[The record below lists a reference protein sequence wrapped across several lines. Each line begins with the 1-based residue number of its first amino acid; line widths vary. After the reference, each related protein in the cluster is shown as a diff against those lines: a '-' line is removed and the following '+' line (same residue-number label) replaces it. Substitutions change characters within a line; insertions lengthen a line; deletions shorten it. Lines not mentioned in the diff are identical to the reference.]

1 MILCIT
7 PNPAL
12 DITMVVP
19 DFSLAQVHRSQ
30 HTVVAAGGKGV
41 NVARAIQN
49 LGGEPICG
57 GFLGGH
63 TGDRI
68 VDLMHTEDLPHVWT
82 YIKGETRTCCIVAD
96 TASGKATVINDYGPT
111 ITGAEWAQ
119 FVADVKHTAEAKAC
133 ICFSGSLPPGSPVDE
148 FAALVRDLSAAGQ
161 TVWVDTSGK
170 SLLAMLG
177 IPGIG
182 IKVNDDEAG
191 AILGRRLATP
201 DDCAVA
207 AAEFVQRGA
216 VGVAI
221 TLGAR
226 GAVYADS
233 QGAWLAVPPSVKVM
247 DAVGSGDSFFA
258 GLALAL
264 TNNLPGDQALAWA
277 TAAGTAN
284 AMSVGGGAF
293 TRAEFD
299 TVLAQTR
306 ITRLS

>member
-1 MILCIT
+1 MIFCIT

-19 DFSLAQVHRSQ
+19 DFTLAQVQRSR
-30 HTVVAAGGKGV
+30 HTVVAAGGKGI

-68 VDLMHTEDLPHVWT
+68 VDLMHDEDLPHVWT
-82 YIKGETRTCCIVAD
+82 FIKAETRTCCIVAD
-96 TASGKATVINDYGPT
+96 TTSGKATVINDYGPT
-111 ITGAEWAQ
+111 VSDADWEHFIH
-119 FVADVKHTAEAKAC
+119 DVKHTAEGKSC
-133 ICFSGSLPPGSPVDE
+133 ICFSGSLPPGSPMDQFVG
-148 FAALVRDLSAAGQ
+148 LVRDLSTIGH
-161 TVWVDTSGK
+161 TIWVDTSGK
-170 SLLAMLG
+170 SLQAMIG

-191 AILGRRLATP
+191 AILGRTLATP
-201 DDCAVA
+201 DDCAGA
-207 AAEFVQRGA
+207 AAEFVQHGA
-216 VGVAI
+216 SGVAI

-226 GAVYADS
+226 GAVYADPH
-233 QGAWLAVPPSVKVM
+233 GAWLAVPPAVKVM
-247 DAVGSGDSFFA
+247 DAVGSGDSFLA
-258 GLALAL
+258 GLVVGITRPMPGNEALAY
-264 TNNLPGDQALAWA
+264 A

-293 TRAEFD
+293 TRAEFES
-299 TVLAQTR
+299 VLVETQV
-306 ITRLS
+306 TRLS

>member
-30 HTVVAAGGKGV
+30 QTVVAAGGKGI

-68 VDLMHTEDLPHVWT
+68 VDLMHAEDLPHVWT
-82 YIKGETRTCCIVAD
+82 FIKAETRTCCIVAD

-111 ITGAEWAQ
+111 VSEADWVH
-119 FVADVKHTAEAKAC
+119 FVADVRHAAEAKDC
-133 ICFSGSLPPGSPVDE
+133 VCFSGSLPPGSPIE
-148 FAALVRDLSAAGQ
+148 QFIALVRGLSASGQ
-161 TVWVDTSGK
+161 PVWVDTSGK
-170 SLLAMLG
+170 PLQAMIG

-191 AILGRRLATP
+191 AILGRPLSTAA
-201 DDCAVA
+201 DCAA
-207 AAEFVQRGA
+207 AARDFLQQGA

-226 GAVYADS
+226 GAVYADES
-233 QGAWLAVPPSVKVM
+233 GAWLATPPSVTVM
-247 DAVGSGDSFFA
+247 DAVGSGDSFLA
-258 GLALAL
+258 GLVVAL
-264 TNNLPGDQALAWA
+264 TRHLPGSEALRYAA
-277 TAAGTAN
+277 AAGTAN

-293 TRAEFD
+293 TRAEFEA
-299 TVLAQTR
+299 VLAQTE
-306 ITRLS
+306 LEAL

>member
-7 PNPAL
+7 LNPAL

-19 DFSLAQVHRSQ
+19 DFSPTLVHRSQ
-30 HTVVAAGGKGV
+30 QTVVAAGGKGV

-68 VDLMHTEDLPHVWT
+68 VDLMHEEDLPHVWT

-111 ITGAEWAQ
+111 VTEADWEQ
-119 FVADVKHTAEAKAC
+119 FVMDVKHTAEGKHC
-133 ICFSGSLPPGSPVDE
+133 ICFSGSLPPGSSLPHFVN
-148 FAALVRDLSAAGQ
+148 LVRDLTDAGQ
-161 TVWVDTSGK
+161 MVWVDTSGK
-170 SLLAMLG
+170 SLQVMIG
-177 IPGIG
+177 ITGIG

-191 AILGRRLATP
+191 AILGRTLATP
-201 DDCAVA
+201 ADCAAA
-207 AAEFVQRGA
+207 AAEFIQQGA
-216 VGVAI
+216 SGVAI

-226 GAVYADS
+226 GAVYADMK
-233 QGAWLAVPPSVKVM
+233 GAWLATPPAVKVM

-264 TNNLPGDQALAWA
+264 TRGLPGEEALAWA

-299 TVLAQTR
+299 SVLAETVVM
-306 ITRLS
+306 RLS